1 MKKIDFKWN
10 NKHYTIAQ
18 NQSPLIIAE
27 AGVNHNGDIKLAKKL
42 VDAAKKVGA
51 DFVKFQ
57 TFHPR
62 EMATPYGASPAYI
75 KRESP
80 QAKSFY
86 SLLEDLTLPDEAF
99 RELINYCKR
108 KNIIFLSTPYD
119 NSSADLLDQIG
130 IPMFKIASTDTSNI
144 PFIKHVAKKG
154 KPIII
159 STGLSTIEDAK
170 AAVKTCKHVGN
181 NKIILMQCTSNY
193 PASIDAANIKVIS
206 TYREKLGVLVGYSDH
221 TNGEISAILAVG
233 QGAVIFEH
241 HFTLDKNLP
250 GPDQKS
256 SCDPEEMKRYIK
268 AIHDAYIALGDGIKR
283 ITPEEIAT
291 KPRMQKSLTATREI
305 RAGEIFSKD
314 DILIRRPATGI
325 PPKRLN
331 DVIGKM
337 AAKNIK
343 ADMPIRVADVKW

>member
-1 MKKIDFKWN
+1 MN
-10 NKHYTIAQ
+10 NIKFEWSGKQYTISE
-18 NQSPLIIAE
+18 NQRPLIIAE

-62 EMATPYGASPAYI
+62 EMATPSGASPEYI

-86 SLLEDLTLPDEAF
+86 NLMEELTLPDESF
-99 RELINYCKR
+99 VELLNYSK
-108 KNIIFLSTPYD
+108 KKDIIFLSTPYD
-119 NSSADLLDQIG
+119 NSSADLLDKIG
-130 IPMFKIASTDTSNI
+130 IPIFKIASTDTSNI

-170 AAVKTCKHVGN
+170 AAVETCKHVGN
-181 NKIILMQCTSNY
+181 NKIIIMQCTSNY
-193 PASIDAANIKVIS
+193 PASIEAANIKVIS

-221 TNGEISAILAVG
+221 TNGEICAILAVG

-241 HFTLDKNLP
+241 HLTLDKNLP
-250 GPDQKS
+250 GPDQKA

-268 AIHDAYIALGDGIKR
+268 AIHNAYVALGDGVKKIM
-283 ITPEEIAT
+283 PEEKAA
-291 KPRMQKSLTATREI
+291 KPRMQKSLTATRDI
-305 RAGEIFSKD
+305 KTGEKIAAS

-325 PPKRLN
+325 APKRLN
-331 DVIGKM
+331 EVIGKI

>member
-1 MKKIDFKWN
+1 MNKINFKWN
-10 NKHYTIAQ
+10 GKQHTITQ

-42 VDAAKKVGA
+42 VDTAKKVGA

-62 EMATPYGASPAYI
+62 EMATPSGASPEYI

-80 QAKSFY
+80 QAESFY
-86 SLLEDLTLPDEAF
+86 GLLEELTLPDEAF
-99 RELINYCKR
+99 RDLLNYCKQ

-119 NSSADLLDQIG
+119 NSSADLLDKIG
-130 IPMFKIASTDTSNI
+130 VPMFKIASTDANNI
-144 PFIKHVAKKG
+144 PFIEYVAKKK
-154 KPIII
+154 KPMII
-159 STGLSTIEDAK
+159 STGLSTFEDVK
-170 AAVKTCKHVGN
+170 DAVEACRRSRN
-181 NKIILMQCTSNY
+181 NQVIIMQCTSNY
-193 PASIDAANIKVIS
+193 PSSIEAANIKVVS
-206 TYREKLGVLVGYSDH
+206 VYREKLGVLSGYSDH
-221 TNGEISAILAVG
+221 TNGEICAILAVG

-250 GPDQKS
+250 GPDQKA
-256 SCDPEEMKRYIK
+256 SCEPEEMKRYIK

-291 KPRMQKSLTATREI
+291 KPRMQKSLTAA
-305 RAGEIFSKD
+305 RAIKTGEKISKD

-325 PPKRLN
+325 PPNRLN
-331 DVIGKM
+331 DVIGKI